1 MVNRVTLTA
10 AKDPFHTAARFG
22 DQPAIP
28 TVTNRE
34 KDTIARFSA
43 IESLRRTKENHSAET
58 ISGSN
63 DTIARFSAI
72 EPRKSDEVKRGS
84 SYCSAAKQI
93 FRRLK
98 RCPACSFIDY
108 WPVRSVSAEK
118 LQIRR

>member
-43 IESLRRTKENHSAET
+43 IE
-58 ISGSN
+58 
-63 DTIARFSAI
+63 
-72 EPRKSDEVKRGS
+72 PRKSDEVKRGS

-93 FRRLK
+93 FRRSRYK
-98 RCPACSFIDY
+98 RLTNNSCNKKIQPPPHETLSITKPWIIKEFSFPRLIDD
-108 WPVRSVSAEK
+108 RC
-118 LQIRR
+118 